1 MREERLASIL
11 VARGLVDEA
20 TLARVRAHQSTR
32 GIALEDALTDLD
44 LVSPAELETARLDA
58 GEDPAGAVGAGDV
71 RRVSSEIVMLT
82 DHNGLRAESI
92 RALRTRIVA
101 QHIREGRRALVM
113 CTPHAVSGCTFVA
126 ANLAVAL
133 AQIGAK
139 TLLVDAD
146 LRTPR
151 IGPMFEIGDRQAG
164 LSDYLANDSLRLDE
178 MLNPDV
184 LPLLSIVSAG
194 TLMANPQELLS
205 SSRFKYFVDI
215 MMREYDITIFDTTPA
230 NICADAQRVSTV
242 AGYSLIV
249 SRQHNTYVSDVSTL
263 AKQLS
268 ADRAVVIG
276 SVLNEF

>member
-1 MREERLASIL
+1 MREERLAAIL
-11 VARGLVDEA
+11 VSRGLVDEA
-20 TLARVRAHQSTR
+20 TLARVREHQAAR

-44 LVSPAELETARLDA
+44 LVSPADLDTARAQADDA
-58 GEDPAGAVGAGDV
+58 ALEAGSRDV

-82 DHNGLRAESI
+82 EHNGMRAEAI

-101 QHIREGRRALVM
+101 QHVREGRRALVL
-113 CTPHAVSGCTFVA
+113 CAPHAESGCTFVA

-151 IGPMFEIGDRQAG
+151 IGEMFELDGSQPG
-164 LSDYLANDSLRLDE
+164 LSDYLADNSLRLDE
-178 MLNPDV
+178 VLYPDI
-184 LPLLSIVSAG
+184 LPLLSVVPAG
-194 TLMANPQELLS
+194 RAAANPQELLS

-215 MMREYDITIFDTTPA
+215 LMREYDVTIFDTTPA

-249 SRQHNTYVSDVSTL
+249 SRQHNTYVGDVSTL
-263 AKQLS
+263 AKQLV